1 MYIYL
6 YLNIFTILFPF
17 LLSFDKRVQFY
28 KSWKYLFP
36 AMAINAVIF
45 IVWDSL
51 FTRQGVWGFNNDYLL
66 GIYLFNLPLEEVLF
80 FITVPYACV
89 FIYECLNTY
98 VKRDFLQRYALPAT
112 ILLVLFIVIV
122 GILHLRQLYTSVTFL
137 LLPVIYIIHY
147 SIFKAKLLGRFY
159 LAYFVHLVPFLLVNG
174 VLTALPVVWYN
185 NKHNLGIRL
194 TTIPIE
200 DTMYSMVML
209 LITITAYEYFRRRRQ
224 PNLPPPKFV

>member
-28 KSWKYLFP
+28 KTWKYLFP

-45 IVWDSL
+45 IIWDSF
-51 FTRQGVWGFNNDYLL
+51 FTRQGVWGFNNEYLL

-89 FIYECLNTY
+89 FIYECLNIY
-98 VKRDFLQRYALPAT
+98 VKNDVLLKIAMPAT
-112 ILLVLFIVIV
+112 LLIIFSNVII
-122 GILHLRQLYTSVTFL
+122 GLLNLRQLYTSVTFL
-137 LLPVIYIIHY
+137 LLPFIFLIHY
-147 SIFKAKLLGRFY
+147 LLFKEKLLGRFY
-159 LAYFVHLVPFLLVNG
+159 LAYLVHLVPFLLVNG
-174 VLTALPVVWYN
+174 VLTALPIVWYN
-185 NKHNLGIRL
+185 NDHNLGIRL

-209 LITITAYEYFRRRRQ
+209 LITITAFEFFRRKSIQ
-224 PNLPPPKFV
+224 NFPEPKLV

>member
-28 KSWKYLFP
+28 KTWKYLFP

-45 IVWDSL
+45 IIWDSF
-51 FTRQGVWGFNNDYLL
+51 FTRQGVWGFNNEYLL

-89 FIYECLNTY
+89 FIYECLNIY
-98 VKRDFLQRYALPAT
+98 VKNDVLLKIAMPAT
-112 ILLVLFIVIV
+112 LLIIFFNVII
-122 GILHLRQLYTSVTFL
+122 GLLNLRQLYTSVTTL
-137 LLPVIYIIHY
+137 LLPFIFLIHY
-147 SIFKAKLLGRFY
+147 LLFKEKLLGRFY
-159 LAYFVHLVPFLLVNG
+159 LAYLVHLVPFLLVNG
-174 VLTALPVVWYN
+174 VLTALPIVWYN
-185 NKHNLGIRL
+185 NDHNLGIRL

-209 LITITAYEYFRRRRQ
+209 LITITAFEFFRRKSIQ
-224 PNLPPPKFV
+224 NFPEPKLV

>member
-28 KSWKYLFP
+28 KKWPYLFP

-45 IVWDSL
+45 IFWDTL
-51 FTRQGVWGFNNDYLL
+51 FTRHGVWGFNNEYLL
-66 GIYLFNLPLEEVLF
+66 GVYFLNLPLEEVLF

-89 FIYECLNTY
+89 FIYECLNEY
-98 VKRDFLQRYALPAT
+98 IKRDFLQRYALPVT
-112 ILLVLFIVIV
+112 IFLVISIVII
-122 GILHLRQLYTSVTFL
+122 GLLHLRQLYTSVTFL
-137 LLPVIYIIHY
+137 LLPVIYLIHY
-147 SIFKAKLLGRFY
+147 NIFRDKLLGRFY
-159 LAYFVHLVPFLLVNG
+159 MAYLVHLVPFLLVNG

-185 NKHNLGIRL
+185 NDYNLGVRL

-209 LITITAYEYFRRRRQ
+209 LITITAYEYFQRRKNQ
-224 PNLPPPKFV
+224 NFPPPKLV

>member
-1 MYIYL
+1 MYVYL

-28 KSWKYLFP
+28 KNWRYLFP

-45 IVWDSL
+45 ITWDSF
-51 FTRQGVWGFNNDYLL
+51 FTRQGVWGFNDEYLL
-66 GIYLFNLPLEEVLF
+66 GIFLFNLPLEEVLF

-89 FIYECLNTY
+89 FIYECLNEY
-98 VKRDFLQRYALPAT
+98 IKRDFLQRYALPGT
-112 ILLVLFIVIV
+112 ILLVLFIVTV
-122 GILHLRQLYTSVTFL
+122 GMLHLRQLYTSVTFL
-137 LLPVIYIIHY
+137 ILPVIYIIHY

-159 LAYFVHLVPFLLVNG
+159 LVYFVHLVPFLLVNG

-185 NKHNLGIRL
+185 NSHNLGIRL

-200 DTMYSMVML
+200 DTIYSMVML
-209 LITITAYEYFRRRRQ
+209 LITITAYEYFRRHRKT
-224 PNLPPPKFV
+224 NLPPPKFV

>member
-28 KSWKYLFP
+28 KNWPYLFP
-36 AMAINAVIF
+36 AMAINAVFF

-51 FTRQGVWGFNNDYLL
+51 FTRHGVWGFNNEYLL
-66 GIYLFNLPLEEVLF
+66 GVYFFNLPLEEVLF

-89 FIYECLNTY
+89 FIYECLNEY
-98 VKRDFLQRYALPAT
+98 IKRDFLQRYALPAT
-112 ILLVLFIVIV
+112 IFIVISIV
-122 GILHLRQLYTSVTFL
+122 TIGLMHLRQLYTSVTFL
-137 LLPVIYIIHY
+137 LLPFIYLIHY
-147 SIFKAKLLGRFY
+147 RIFRDKLLGRFY
-159 LAYFVHLVPFLLVNG
+159 MAYLVHLVPFLLVNG

-185 NKHNLGIRL
+185 NEYNLGIRL

-209 LITITAYEYFRRRRQ
+209 LITITAYEYFRRRKTQ
-224 PNLPPPKFV
+224 NFPAPKLV